1 MGAACTQ
8 RHELGAEFR
17 VPARGRDPERVAGG
31 AEPLGQQL
39 GRDQVPLWR
48 EGRYIRVP
56 LRIEAVR
63 EAFPHQMV
71 LEPGP
76 PA

>member
-1 MGAACTQ
+1 M
-8 RHELGAEFR
+8 
-17 VPARGRDPERVAGG
+17 
-31 AEPLGQQL
+31 
-39 GRDQVPLWR
+39 DQVPLWR